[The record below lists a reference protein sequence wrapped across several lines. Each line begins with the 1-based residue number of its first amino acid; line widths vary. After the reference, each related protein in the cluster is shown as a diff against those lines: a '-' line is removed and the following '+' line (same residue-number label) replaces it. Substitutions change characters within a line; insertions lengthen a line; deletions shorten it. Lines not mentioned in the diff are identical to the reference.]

1 MFYGFFISEAYT
13 FIVHIFN
20 ALFSKIS
27 DKTNE
32 LNTHISTHRMK
43 TEAFPS
49 QGMICIRLNDFGS
62 LLQFSWH
69 IAFSLS
75 GFMPMFVCASASCRW
90 TFFGHIVYA
99 FAEAFVVISTIV
111 IVLISKYEKNVWN
124 YACKWN
130 GFKAQQTTQFTLCCC
145 AVLCGDD
152 SKFNRKKKK
161 LI

>member
-27 DKTNE
+27 DKMNE

-75 GFMPMFVCASASCRW
+75 GFMPMFVCASVSCRW

-111 IVLISKYEKNVWN
+111 IVIISKYEKKRVEL
-124 YACKWN
+124 CMQVKWIQSPTN
-130 GFKAQQTTQFTLCCC
+130 NTIHALLLCC
-145 AVLCGDD
+145 AVWRRLQIQQ
-152 SKFNRKKKK
+152 KKKK